1 MCKINVKKSLLE
13 VVEKNNLEI
22 LKIDLIDSNEAY
34 VRYHGGNR
42 DMFPG
47 KIYSTIEDLDFK
59 VESFHMQ
66 EDVQG
71 TVYCRD
77 KDTKEPVWIV
87 SYGDEDDSW
96 WEVNR
101 IPDFYK
107 NNPQSYRVKPEFKYR
122 PFKDAKECWAE
133 MQKHQPF
140 GWIYDGGY
148 RSSIVSICDTTV
160 DIVNIST
167 NDIMECLFSE
177 MIEEG
182 YTFSDGTPFGIKE
195 K

>member
-1 MCKINVKKSLLE
+1 MCEINVKKSLLE

-47 KIYSTIEDLDFK
+47 KIYSTIEDLDVK

-71 TVYCRD
+71 TVYCRN

>member
-1 MCKINVKKSLLE
+1 MCEINVKKSLLE

-47 KIYSTIEDLDFK
+47 KVYSTIEDLDFK

-107 NNPQSYRVKPEFKYR
+107 NNPQSYRVKSEFKYR
-122 PFKDAKECWAE
+122 PFKNAEECWEE

-140 GWIYDGGY
+140 GWVKIGDWYCTIKEIRPTSAFCHGGGDVFHY
-148 RSSIVSICDTTV
+148 EDMVKQI
-160 DIVNIST
+160 
-167 NDIMECLFSE
+167 
-177 MIEEG
+177 
-182 YTFSDGTPFGIKE
+182 TFADGTPFGIKE
-195 K
+195 EK